1 MGDGVAGICGCF
13 ILKTAVEVFVG
24 ANLFARSSS
33 YVRIN
38 SHLHERLNAVNY
50 LSIRFQ
56 LRFLGLINGSFDV
69 VSGIEDQRSGLSA

>member
-1 MGDGVAGICGCF
+1 MADGIAGVCGCF

-56 LRFLGLINGSFDV
+56 LRFLGLFFTAGYAALHGN
-69 VSGIEDQRSGLSA
+69 QRRLGA